1 MGPQLEAWVDKNK
14 TIRLRQIDVRSW
26 DSDVSRQFG
35 ISRLPTLMLYDG
47 PDLISDDTKEIL
59 EILSQ

>member
-14 TIRLRQIDVRSW
+14 TVRLRQIDVRSW

-35 ISRLPTLMLYDG
+35 IRRLPTLKLYDG
-47 PDLISDDTKEIL
+47 ADLISDDTKEVL
-59 EILSQ
+59 EILNQ